1 MRTITYL
8 DGTWS
13 EGNTP
18 LMGASTQAGWLA
30 HTVFDGARA
39 FGGLIPDL
47 ALHCE
52 RVIRSAKVMA
62 MEPPVTAGEIY
73 DMAKEGIRRFPAGAE
88 LYIRPMF
95 WMEEGLMVLKPE
107 STRFALVI
115 QEIPL
120 PPGEK
125 GFSATLSHFR
135 RPSPEIAPTAAK
147 ASCLYPQATL
157 ALREAMQR
165 GFENA
170 VMCDLMGNVAEFT
183 GSNILLGFN
192 GELHTPTPNGSLLNG
207 ITRQRVIS
215 LLREAGVTV
224 VERAIR
230 PQEVA
235 EADEIISTGNYAK
248 VQHINRYEDR
258 DLQPGP
264 LFRKAR
270 ELYFKYAEGQ
280 KLD

>member
-18 LMGASTQAGWLA
+18 LMGASTQAGWLG

-39 FGGLIPDL
+39 FGGFIPDL
-47 ALHCE
+47 DLHCQ
-52 RVIRSAKVMA
+52 RVIRSAKAMV
-62 MEPPVTAGEIY
+62 MEPPVTAGEIA
-73 DMAKEGIRRFPAGAE
+73 DLAKDGIRRFPAGAE

-95 WMEEGLMVLKPE
+95 WMEDGLMVLKPE

-120 PPGEK
+120 PPGDK
-125 GFSATLSHFR
+125 GFSATLSQFR
-135 RPSPEIAPTAAK
+135 RPSPEQAPTVAK

-157 ALREAMQR
+157 ALREAMGR

-183 GSNILLGFN
+183 GSNIFLGFN
-192 GELHTPTPNGSLLNG
+192 GELHTPIPSGSLLNG

-215 LLREAGVTV
+215 LMRDAGVAV

-235 EADEIISTGNYAK
+235 EADEILSTGNYAK

-264 LFRKAR
+264 LFWKAR
-270 ELYFKYAEGQ
+270 ELYFDYAKTQ
-280 KLD
+280 PLD

>member
-8 DGTWS
+8 DGIWS

-18 LMGASTQAGWLA
+18 LMGASTQAGWLG

-39 FGGLIPDL
+39 FGGLVPDL
-47 ALHCE
+47 HLHCE
-52 RVIRSAKVMA
+52 RAIRSAKAMA
-62 MEPPVTAGEIY
+62 MEPPVTAGEIF
-73 DMAKEGIRRFPAGAE
+73 DIAKEGIRRFAPGAE

-95 WMEEGLMVLKPE
+95 WMEDGLMVLKPE
-107 STRFALVI
+107 STRFALVV

-120 PPGEK
+120 PPGDK
-125 GFSATLSHFR
+125 GFSATLSQFR
-135 RPSPEIAPTAAK
+135 RPSPEQAPTVAK

-157 ALREAMQR
+157 ALREAMGR

-183 GSNILLGFN
+183 GSNIFLGFN
-192 GELHTPTPNGSLLNG
+192 GELHTPIPSGSLLNG

-215 LLREAGVTV
+215 LMRGAGVTV
-224 VERAIR
+224 VERAVR
-230 PQEVA
+230 PQDVA
-235 EADEIISTGNYAK
+235 EADEILSTGNYAK
-248 VQHINRYEDR
+248 VQYISRYENR

-270 ELYFKYAEGQ
+270 ELYFDFAKTQ
-280 KLD
+280 PLD

>member
-18 LMGASTQAGWLA
+18 LMGASTQAGWLG

-47 ALHCE
+47 DLHCQ
-52 RVIRSAKVMA
+52 RAIRSAKAMA
-62 MEPPVTAGEIY
+62 MEPPVTAGEIL
-73 DMAKEGIRRFPAGAE
+73 DLAKDGIRRFPSGAE

-95 WMEEGLMVLKPE
+95 WIEDGLMVLKPE

-120 PPGEK
+120 PPGDK
-125 GFSATLSHFR
+125 GFSATLSQHR
-135 RPSPEIAPTAAK
+135 RPSPEQAPTAAK
-147 ASCLYPQATL
+147 AACLYPQATL
-157 ALREAMQR
+157 ALREAMAR

-183 GSNILLGFN
+183 GSNLFLGFN
-192 GELHTPTPNGSLLNG
+192 GELHTPIPSGSLLNG

-215 LLREAGVTV
+215 LMRGAGVTV

-264 LFRKAR
+264 LFWKAR
-270 ELYFKYAEGQ
+270 ELYFDFAKTQ
-280 KLD
+280 PLD

>member
-18 LMGASTQAGWLA
+18 LMGASTQAGWLG

-47 ALHCE
+47 DLHCQ
-52 RVIRSAKVMA
+52 RVIRSAKAMA
-62 MEPPVTAGEIY
+62 MEPPVTAGEIFEI
-73 DMAKEGIRRFPAGAE
+73 AKDGIRRFPAGAE

-95 WMEEGLMVLKPE
+95 WMEEGLMVLKPD

-120 PPGEK
+120 PPADK
-125 GFSATLSHFR
+125 GFSATLSLLR

-170 VMCDLMGNVAEFT
+170 VMCDMMGNVAEFT
-183 GSNILLGFN
+183 GSNLFLGFN
-192 GELHTPTPNGSLLNG
+192 GELHTPIPSGSLLNG

-215 LLREAGVTV
+215 LMRSAGVTV

-235 EADEIISTGNYAK
+235 EADEILSTGNYAK
-248 VQHINRYEDR
+248 VQHVNRFENR

-264 LFRKAR
+264 LFRTAR
-270 ELYFKYAEGQ
+270 ELYFEYAKTQ
-280 KLD
+280 PLD